1 MPERRRP
8 ALRTRGLVYRY
19 PGGRGVRGVDFEIA
33 PGEVV
38 GVLGPNGSGKS
49 TLVRLLSGVLAPEA
63 GEIELLGAPLA
74 SLAPRERARRL
85 AVVPQEPAIE
95 LPFSALELVLL
106 GRHPHLAGLAFES
119 EDDLE
124 RARAALARCGVADLA
139 GRETSTLSAG
149 ERQRVVFA
157 RALAQDAPVLLADE
171 PASFLDLRFQVEM
184 FDLVRELADS
194 GRAVLVV
201 LHDLNLAAEYC
212 DRLVLL
218 RDGEIFA
225 AGPAATTL
233 TYPNLTAVYGTEVYV
248 DLNDLTGSLV
258 VTPLSRRAR
267 ERLAAEGG
275 ARPPGGAPGAT

>member
-1 MPERRRP
+1 
-8 ALRTRGLVYRY
+8 
-19 PGGRGVRGVDFEIA
+19 
-33 PGEVV
+33 
-38 GVLGPNGSGKS
+38 
-49 TLVRLLSGVLAPEA
+49 
-63 GEIELLGAPLA
+63 
-74 SLAPRERARRL
+74 
-85 AVVPQEPAIE
+85 VVPQEPAIE

-124 RARAALARCGVADLA
+124 RARAALVRCGVADLA

-233 TYPNLTAVYGTEVYV
+233 TYPHLTAVYGTEVYV